1 MTPIEPFYGAIFS
14 FKKLAPLVRFE
25 RTTHGLG
32 NRCSILLSYRGPLMP
47 LVGDYIIGVV
57 LRVGYRR
64 SGYPL
69 SPASSATA
77 ESITSITTAESITTT
92 GSIATATVI

>member
-1 MTPIEPFYGAIFS
+1 
-14 FKKLAPLVRFE
+14 
-25 RTTHGLG
+25 
-32 NRCSILLSYRGPLMP
+32 MP